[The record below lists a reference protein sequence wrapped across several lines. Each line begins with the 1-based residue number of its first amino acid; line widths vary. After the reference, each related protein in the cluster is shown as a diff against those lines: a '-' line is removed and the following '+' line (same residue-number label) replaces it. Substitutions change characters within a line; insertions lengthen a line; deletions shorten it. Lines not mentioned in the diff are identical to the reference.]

1 MSSTILELMQI
12 ILIIRYIF
20 LTIPKIIW
28 KSFFIVMYC
37 DRVQI
42 SFIYLSDL
50 KLNLNEGQ
58 MAQPVFRSVAW

>member
-1 MSSTILELMQI
+1 MEI
-12 ILIIRYIF
+12 
-20 LTIPKIIW
+20 
-28 KSFFIVMYC
+28 FFIVMYC